1 MCVVSTIVCLYPPLK
16 RMQTMSNVQ
25 NDIQIGSKIRSFR
38 LEAGLTQERL
48 AEELGI
54 TFQQVQKY
62 ERGAT
67 KVNLIKLQQLAEVL
81 KIPISAFFI
90 EGSYSAFQLT
100 DEEKQLLQT
109 FRKIKSTEH
118 RNSVLDI
125 VAGLAK
131 IKS

>member
-1 MCVVSTIVCLYPPLK
+1 
-16 RMQTMSNVQ
+16 MSNVQ
-25 NDIQIGSKIRSFR
+25 NDTQIGSKIRAFR
-38 LEAGLTQERL
+38 LEAGLTQEKL

-62 ERGAT
+62 ERGVT
-67 KVNLIKLQQLAEVL
+67 KVNLVKLQQLAEVL
-81 KIPISAFFI
+81 KVPISAFFL

-100 DEEKQLLQT
+100 EEEQQLLQT
-109 FRKIKSTEH
+109 FRKIKSAEH